1 MRPILVAA
9 FLAAPTL
16 VQADVCDFRPSVLAG
31 KAGQAAK
38 ATAGAVVSAATE
50 TVRAVGVYTLEN
62 PVSGVSMISTGV
74 SSAAA
79 AGSSVAAGAGG
90 ALTSA
95 GAIATA
101 PVTIAVAGLTAVA
114 LGSYEGVCYFRQE
127 RITDYDEILYIVSN
141 LSANSDPTL
150 FRLIPEGTE
159 YVTLRGRNAIA
170 GQDKVRIASTGVGP
184 FIFDV
189 SNLYITDGVLMH
201 RDAGRNTVI
210 GTVALQVVDIVE

>member
-9 FLAAPTL
+9 FLAVPMS
-16 VQADVCDFRPSVLAG
+16 VQADLCDFRPSLLAS

-38 ATAGAVVSAATE
+38 TTAGAVASVATE
-50 TVRAVGVYTLEN
+50 GVRAVGVYTLEN
-62 PVSGVSMISTGV
+62 PVSGISMISTGV

-90 ALTSA
+90 ALTTASA
-95 GAIATA
+95 VATA

-141 LSANSDPTL
+141 LSANSDPTM
-150 FRLIPEGTE
+150 FRLIPEGTD
-159 YVTLRGRNAIA
+159 YVTLKGRNAIA
-170 GQDKVRIASTGVGP
+170 SDDKVRIAATGVGP

-189 SNLYITDGVLMH
+189 KNLYITDGVLMH

-210 GTVALQVVDIVE
+210 GNVALQVVGVQE

>member
-9 FLAAPTL
+9 FLAAPMS
-16 VQADVCDFRPSVLAG
+16 VQADLCDFHPSLLAS

-38 ATAGAVVSAATE
+38 ATAGAVASVATE
-50 TVRAVGVYTLEN
+50 GVRAVGVYTLEN
-62 PVSGVSMISTGV
+62 PVSGISMISTGV

-90 ALTSA
+90 ALTTA
-95 GAIATA
+95 GALATA

-141 LSANSDPTL
+141 LSANSDPTM
-150 FRLIPEGTE
+150 FRLIPEGTD
-159 YVTLRGRNAIA
+159 YVTLKGRNAIA
-170 GQDKVRIASTGVGP
+170 GDDKVRIAATGVGP

-189 SNLYITDGVLMH
+189 KNLYITDGVLMH

-210 GTVALQVVDIVE
+210 GNVALQVVGVQE

>member
-9 FLAAPTL
+9 FLAAPMS
-16 VQADVCDFRPSVLAG
+16 VQADLCDFRPSLLAS

-38 ATAGAVVSAATE
+38 ATAGAVASVATE
-50 TVRAVGVYTLEN
+50 GVRAVGVYTLEN
-62 PVSGVSMISTGV
+62 PVSGISMISTGV

-90 ALTSA
+90 ALTTA
-95 GAIATA
+95 NALATA

-141 LSANSDPTL
+141 LSANSDPTM
-150 FRLIPEGTE
+150 FRLIPEGTD
-159 YVTLRGRNAIA
+159 YVTLKGRNAIA
-170 GQDKVRIASTGVGP
+170 GDDKVRIAATGVGP

-189 SNLYITDGVLMH
+189 KNLYITDSVLMH

-210 GTVALQVVDIVE
+210 GNVALQVVGVQE

>member
-1 MRPILVAA
+1 MRPILLAA
-9 FLAAPTL
+9 LLAAPSL
-16 VQADVCDFRPSVLAG
+16 VQADICDFRPSILAG

-38 ATAGAVVSAATE
+38 ATAGAVASAATE

-62 PVSGVSMISTGV
+62 PVSGVSMISSGV

-90 ALTSA
+90 AMTTA
-95 GAIATA
+95 TAIATA

-114 LGSYEGVCYFRQE
+114 LGSYEGACYLRQE

-141 LSANSDPTL
+141 LSANSDPTM
-150 FRLIPEGTE
+150 FRLIPKGTE
-159 YVTLRGRNAIA
+159 YVTLKGRNALA
-170 GQDKVRIASTGVGP
+170 NEDKVRIASAGVGP
-184 FIFDV
+184 FLFDV
-189 SNLYITDGVLMH
+189 KKLYIVDGVLMH

-210 GTVALQVVDIVE
+210 GNVGLQVVDVED

>member
-1 MRPILVAA
+1 
-9 FLAAPTL
+9 
-16 VQADVCDFRPSVLAG
+16 
-31 KAGQAAK
+31 
-38 ATAGAVVSAATE
+38 
-50 TVRAVGVYTLEN
+50 
-62 PVSGVSMISTGV
+62 MISTGV

-90 ALTSA
+90 ALTTASA
-95 GAIATA
+95 LATA

-141 LSANSDPTL
+141 LSANSDPTM
-150 FRLIPEGTE
+150 FRLIPEGTD
-159 YVTLRGRNAIA
+159 YVTLKGRNAIA
-170 GQDKVRIASTGVGP
+170 GDDKVRIAATGVGP

-189 SNLYITDGVLMH
+189 KNLYITDGVLMH

-210 GTVALQVVDIVE
+210 GNVALQVVGIQE

>member
-1 MRPILVAA
+1 MRPILVVA
-9 FLAAPTL
+9 FLASPMS
-16 VQADVCDFRPSVLAG
+16 VQADLCDFRPSLLAS

-38 ATAGAVVSAATE
+38 ATAGAVASVANE
-50 TVRAVGVYTLEN
+50 GVRAVGVYTLKN
-62 PVSGVSMISTGV
+62 PVSGISMISTGV

-90 ALTSA
+90 ALTTA

-141 LSANSDPTL
+141 LSANSDPTM
-150 FRLIPEGTE
+150 FRLIPEGTD
-159 YVTLRGRNAIA
+159 YVTLKGRNAIA
-170 GQDKVRIASTGVGP
+170 SDDKVRIAATGVGP

-189 SNLYITDGVLMH
+189 KNLYITDGVLMH
-201 RDAGRNTVI
+201 RDAGRSTVI
-210 GTVALQVVDIVE
+210 GNVALQVVGVQE

>member
-1 MRPILVAA
+1 MRPILLAA
-9 FLAAPTL
+9 LLAAPTL
-16 VQADVCDFRPSVLAG
+16 VQADICDFRPSILAG

-38 ATAGAVVSAATE
+38 ATAGAVASAATE

-62 PVSGVSMISTGV
+62 PVSGVSMISSGV

-90 ALTSA
+90 AMTTA
-95 GAIATA
+95 TAIATA

-114 LGSYEGVCYFRQE
+114 LGSYEGACYLRQE

-141 LSANSDPTL
+141 LSANSDPTM
-150 FRLIPEGTE
+150 FRLIPKGTE
-159 YVTLRGRNAIA
+159 YVTLKGRNALA
-170 GQDKVRIASTGVGP
+170 SEDKVRIASAGVGP
-184 FIFDV
+184 FLFDV
-189 SNLYITDGVLMH
+189 KKLYIVDGVLMH

-210 GTVALQVVDIVE
+210 GNVGLQVVDVED

>member
-1 MRPILVAA
+1 MRPILFAA
-9 FLAAPTL
+9 LMLSGQAAA
-16 VQADVCDFRPSVLAG
+16 ADLCDFRPSVLAG

-38 ATAGAVVSAATE
+38 ATAGAVATVATE
-50 TVRAVGVYTLEN
+50 GVRAVGVYTLEN

-90 ALTSA
+90 ALTTA

-127 RITDYDEILYIVSN
+127 RITDYDEILYIVAN
-141 LSANSDPTL
+141 LSANSDPTM
-150 FRLIPEGTE
+150 FRLIPDGTE
-159 YVTLRGRNAIA
+159 YVTLKGRNAIA
-170 GQDKVRIASTGVGP
+170 SEDKVRIAATGVGP

-189 SNLYITDGVLMH
+189 KNLYITDGVLMH

-210 GTVALQVVDIVE
+210 GNVALQVVDVPE